1 MNMDVQ
7 EIEITIGKDG
17 KVELK
22 VRGVKG
28 TECLLITQDL
38 EKALGGEIL
47 LRQMTPEADESTP
60 GNVDESASLKSSS

>member
-1 MNMDVQ
+1 MDVQ
-7 EIEITIGKDG
+7 EIEINIGKDG

-28 TECLLITQDL
+28 KECLIITQDL

-47 LRQMTPEADESTP
+47 LRQMTPEAEESTP
-60 GNVDESASLKSSS
+60 GNVDESANLNSSS

>member
-1 MNMDVQ
+1 MDVQ

-17 KVELK
+17 KVELR

-28 TECLLITQDL
+28 TECLLLTQDL

-47 LRQMTPEADESTP
+47 LRQMTPEAGEIAP
-60 GNVDESASLKSSS
+60 GNVDESANLKSST

>member
-1 MNMDVQ
+1 MDVQ

-28 TECLLITQDL
+28 MECLVLTQDL

-47 LRQMTPEADESTP
+47 LRQMNPEAEETTP
-60 GNVDESASLKSSS
+60 GNVDESTNMKSST